1 MPATVV
7 QYSFSSGEVSPR
19 MWMRGDVEAYPHA
32 AKKIENFF
40 IDYRGGAV
48 SRPGTEYVGVAR
60 GPMRN
65 VPIQLAFIPEG
76 GLILEIT
83 DKKFRFIQNGV
94 YVTEAAKS
102 VSSVSG
108 TQTTIVSHGYNVD
121 DYLLVDGKQVR
132 VRTVI
137 DVDTVELED
146 ILGNIFVPS
155 VGSVVGRIYELNTPY
170 IEDHIFDLNF
180 TQLEGAVV
188 ICHNSYAPRLLEFH
202 GLSNWTLTE
211 IQFSSDSFQIPTGL
225 TGTPTSTANNNAYY
239 IYAVSAVMSDGTETN
254 PSVPIIVQSDQMSTT
269 NNASIKLQWDVVPGA
284 AYYVIYR
291 SREFLDNRPNLG
303 EQLGFAGK
311 AYGTE
316 FVDKNIVP
324 DFTKQPIVPND
335 PFAPGVIE
343 AIYVTAEG
351 SGYLETSTIT
361 VSGATSGSGF
371 YGYPIVTK
379 IDSTLTPPS
388 GVIGAIKILNGGK
401 GYDEPVAVSI
411 SDGTGATFDV
421 KVRSLTGN
429 WPRCSARFQ
438 QRLVFGGTDNKPSTV
453 YGSRPGSYFDF
464 SYSIPATD
472 DDSYEHSLDTRGI
485 QYINYLLPV
494 SAGLMVFT
502 DGGIYTMSGDSTGR
516 AVTPLRVQVSPQ
528 MSLGATRLDP
538 IVIDNDVLFV
548 QSKGLAV
555 RSLRFNPVTASYSA
569 EDLTLLSS
577 HLLQEYGIKDWDYA
591 ATPFR
596 LLSCVRE
603 DGQILFLTYMPSQQL
618 FAWSRAVTDGRFQTI
633 ASVKESGINRLY
645 VGVKREVNGKTL
657 WFQEVFDARDWNTIR
672 NVFAVDCGLKRKP
685 ERISSQIRVNKDGTF
700 TTTASVNI
708 GDLIVVDGAR
718 LEVTG
723 SGTANVLVEPN
734 GGWPT
739 ESSYFDVYRG
749 KVSTLTGLE
758 HLEGK
763 TVAILADGNVMP
775 SKVVTNGQI
784 NIDVPAWEIVVGLPF
799 TCRLETLPIDIMQP
813 AVQGK
818 RRRYWRVDIYVQGS
832 RGLWVGTDF
841 DNLWEVKERDIST
854 IGSPVELYTGFKRQS
869 VTGKWDQGSTLCL
882 EIRDPVPSTVLGI
895 ASVVTFGDDDEG

>member
-32 AKKIENFF
+32 AKKVENFF

-76 GLILEIT
+76 GLILEAT
-83 DKKFRFIQNGV
+83 DKRFRFIQNGV
-94 YVTEAAKS
+94 YVTEAAKI

-108 TQTTIVSHGYNVD
+108 TQVTIVGHGYAVD
-121 DYLLVDGKQVR
+121 DWLLVEGKQVR
-132 VRTVI
+132 VSNVI
-137 DVDTVELED
+137 SADVIELED
-146 ILGNIFVPS
+146 ILGNSFVPS
-155 VGSVVGRIYELNTPY
+155 VGDIAGRIYELATPY
-170 IEDHIFDLNF
+170 AEEHLFELNF

-202 GLSNWTLTE
+202 DLTNWTLTE
-211 IQFSSDSFQIPTGL
+211 IQFSTDSFQIPSGL
-225 TGTPTSTANNNAYY
+225 TATPTSTASNNAYY

-254 PSVPIIVQSDQMSTT
+254 PSVPIIIQSDQMSTV
-269 NNASIKLQWDVVPGA
+269 NGASIKLQWNVVPGA

-291 SREFLDNRPNLG
+291 SREFLDTRPNLG

-343 AIYVTAEG
+343 AIYITAEG
-351 SGYLETSTIT
+351 SGYLETST
-361 VSGATSGSGF
+361 VSVTGASTGYGF

-379 IDSTLTPPS
+379 IGAS
-388 GVIGAIKILNGGK
+388 GGVLGAIKILNGGRD
-401 GYDEPVAVSI
+401 YDEPVTVNVT
-411 SDGTGATFDV
+411 DGTGATFDV
-421 KVRSLTGN
+421 KVRPLSGN

-438 QRLVFGGTDNKPSTV
+438 QRLVFGGTGNKPSTIW
-453 YGSRPGSYFDF
+453 GSKPGSYFDF
-464 SYSIPATD
+464 SYSVPSTD

-494 SAGLMVFT
+494 SSGLMVFT
-502 DGGIYTMSGDSTGR
+502 DGGIYTVSGDSTGK
-516 AVTPLRVQVSPQ
+516 AVTPLRVQVLPQ
-528 MSLGATRLDP
+528 MSLGATRVDP

-555 RSLRFNPVTASYSA
+555 RSLRFNPVTGSYSA

-577 HLLQEYGIKDWDYA
+577 HLLQDYGIKDWDYA

-596 LLSCVRE
+596 LLTCVRE
-603 DGQILFLTYMPSQQL
+603 DGQLLFLTYMPSQQL
-618 FAWSRAVTDGRFQTI
+618 FAWSRALTDGRYQTV
-633 ASVKESGINRLY
+633 ASIKEGGINRLY
-645 VGVKREVNGKTL
+645 VGVKREIAGKTL
-657 WFQEVFDARDWNTIR
+657 WFQELFDTRKWNTVR
-672 NVFAVDCGLKRKP
+672 GVFAVDCGLKRTP
-685 ERISSQIRVNKDGTF
+685 EVINSSIRVNSDGTF
-700 TTTASVNI
+700 VTTATVNV
-708 GDLIVVDGAR
+708 GDLIVVNGAR

-723 SGTANVLVEPN
+723 SGVANVLVEPVS
-734 GGWPT
+734 GWPIE
-739 ESSYFDVYRG
+739 ESSFEVYRG
-749 KVSTLTGLE
+749 KATNLTGLE

-763 TVAILADGNVMP
+763 EVAVLADGNVLP
-775 SKVVTNGQI
+775 HKTVVNGAI
-784 NIDVPAWEIVVGLPF
+784 TIDIPAWEIVVGLPY

-818 RRRYWRVDIYVQGS
+818 KRRYWKADIFVQAS

-841 DNLWEVKERDIST
+841 NNLWEVKERDLAT
-854 IGSPVELYTGFKRQS
+854 IGQPIELYTGFRRQV
-869 VTGKWDQGSTLCL
+869 VTGRWEQGATLCI
-882 EIRDPVPSTVLGI
+882 EVRDPVPATVLGI